1 MRIAV
6 CESSREGERRLT
18 EWINRYGDLYG
29 LPVSLE
35 FFKAPFELDASDAGF
50 EVAFVAF
57 GGSAGFLAA
66 RRLRERSPSLRI
78 ILVDD
83 TREYAVGSVRI
94 HCTDFLERPL
104 TFGKV
109 VRSMTLATRGAS

>member
-6 CESSREGERRLT
+6 CESSRESERCLA
-18 EWINRYGDLYG
+18 EWINRYGTLYG
-29 LPVSLE
+29 LTTSIECFKDPKELE
-35 FFKAPFELDASDAGF
+35 NSDALF

-66 RRLRERSPSLRI
+66 RRLRERSPSMRI
-78 ILVDD
+78 ILIDD

-94 HCTDFLERPL
+94 HCTDFLLRPL
-104 TFGKV
+104 TFGQV
-109 VRSMTLATRGAS
+109 ARSMSLALKGAQ